1 MVQSVELL
9 FDPDTDARLRRQ
21 WDLLVDAALP
31 SQGRHRTESNRPHVT
46 MAVAREIWPRIEK
59 ELARVVFEPFPVR
72 IGGVLVFGRRQAI
85 IARSVVPSDALLAL
99 HRAVYQ
105 VLAPCPGIAGHTAPG
120 DWSPHVTLARHIH
133 ADQLGAAI
141 STVLG
146 EPELAGQ
153 VVGVRRWDGEG
164 RREWQVL

>member
-21 WDLLVDAALP
+21 WDLLIDAGLP

-46 MAVAREIWPRIEK
+46 IAVAREIWPRIEK
-59 ELARVVFEPFPVR
+59 ELSRVAFEPFPVR

-99 HRAVYQ
+99 HRAVYSGARA
-105 VLAPCPGIAGHTAPG
+105 VPRDRG
-120 DWSPHVTLARHIH
+120 PHRARRLVTARH
-133 ADQLGAAI
+133 ARPPDTRRPVGRGDLDGA
-141 STVLG
+141 
-146 EPELAGQ
+146 
-153 VVGVRRWDGEG
+153 R
-164 RREWQVL
+164 